1 MPHLYRFEEKI
12 TKMDFFLL
20 HFVRLISLR
29 HFSLL
34 WLFLISNQIAR
45 LISAQEFRES
55 GANLQSV
62 SETTIPSDSVLVDLS
77 YNQIVT
83 LRDGDFSALNQL
95 QNLYLIGNG
104 IVTIGK

>member
-1 MPHLYRFEEKI
+1 MPHLYRFKEKL
-12 TKMDFFLL
+12 TKMDFEIFLP
-20 HFVRLISLR
+20 RLILPR
-29 HFSLL
+29 LFSLL
-34 WLFLISNQIAR
+34 PMFLISSQTAR

-62 SETTIPSDSVLVDLS
+62 SEVTIPQDSVLVDLS
-77 YNQIVT
+77 YNQIRT
-83 LRDGDFSALNQL
+83 LQDGDFSALNQL

>member
-1 MPHLYRFEEKI
+1 MPHLYRFKEKL
-12 TKMDFFLL
+12 TKMDFKIFLPRFIL
-20 HFVRLISLR
+20 LR

-34 WLFLISNQIAR
+34 PMFLISSQTAR
-45 LISAQEFRES
+45 LISAEEFRES

-62 SETTIPSDSVLVDLS
+62 SEVTIPP
-77 YNQIVT
+77 
-83 LRDGDFSALNQL
+83 DFSALNQL

>member
-1 MPHLYRFEEKI
+1 MPHLYRFKEKL
-12 TKMDFFLL
+12 TKMDFKIFLP
-20 HFVRLISLR
+20 RLILLR

-34 WLFLISNQIAR
+34 PMFLISSQTAR

-62 SETTIPSDSVLVDLS
+62 SEVTIPPDSVLVDLS
-77 YNQIVT
+77 YNQIRT
-83 LRDGDFSALNQL
+83 LQDGDFSALNQL